1 MNRHIDEDYIIAHAS
16 APLKLVLGEGTL
28 LAENN
33 TIWLSMMD
41 KSKTTGCLK
50 ASRALMRIQR
60 P

>member
-1 MNRHIDEDYIIAHAS
+1 MDKTYIIAHAP
-16 APLKLVLGEGTL
+16 APLKLALGEGTL

-41 KSKTTGCLK
+41 TSKIAGCLK
-50 ASRALMRIQR
+50 VSRTRMGIQH